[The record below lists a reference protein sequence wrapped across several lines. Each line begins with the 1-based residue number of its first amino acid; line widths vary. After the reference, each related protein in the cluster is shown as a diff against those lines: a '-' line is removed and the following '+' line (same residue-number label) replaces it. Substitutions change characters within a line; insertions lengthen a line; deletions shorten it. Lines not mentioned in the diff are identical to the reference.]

1 MAFNSYYL
9 NIMVRILLI
18 SATNFGFFYFLLKG
32 DRFFTI
38 LLLGILFII
47 QVMWLF
53 LYVNSVNRTLARFLL
68 TIGEEE
74 TMLKP
79 LQQKVEKT
87 FRGLQHSFEKL
98 NREMGRM
105 RLENEYASVLIQNTV
120 DQLGSGII
128 AWNKKGK
135 VELVNRAGLN
145 LLELNQLDDMQQ
157 LEEGYPGTRDR
168 LEGLAEG
175 RRTILSLI
183 QSGKK
188 VPFVFW
194 TTGFLLGDKTVKLAS
209 FQSIDRELEEH
220 EMVSWEKLIRVL
232 SHEVSNSVTPITT
245 LGANIKKRMG
255 SVLSGNKKSFE
266 LEAGMAHDIQR
277 SADLIEQ
284 RGLRLI
290 EFVAQ
295 YKTMMRIPDP
305 QLETVGLKE
314 FLSDICSL
322 CSNFESLTDYKISCD
337 VSPTGLTTEMDRKM
351 MEQVLINL
359 VRNAVEA
366 FPAGREGRIE
376 VSSLQGPSDSVLIQ
390 VKDNGE
396 GISPEILDQVFIPF
410 FTTKEKGS
418 GIGLSLSRRII
429 NLHGGS
435 VQMISEPGKG
445 TRVNINLQ
453 GKE

>member
-9 NIMVRILLI
+9 NVLVRILLI

-32 DRFFTI
+32 ERFFTI
-38 LLLGILFII
+38 LFLGFLFIL
-47 QVMWLF
+47 QVIWLF

-68 TIGEEE
+68 TLGEEE
-74 TMLKP
+74 TMVTP
-79 LQQKVEKT
+79 LQQQVEKT

-98 NREMGRM
+98 NHEVGRM
-105 RLENEYASVLIQNTV
+105 RLENQYASVLIQNTV
-120 DQLGSGII
+120 DQLGSGIM
-128 AWNKKGK
+128 AWNEKGE
-135 VELVNRAGLN
+135 VELVNQAGLK
-145 LLELNQLDDMQQ
+145 LLELNQLDNMKQ
-157 LEEGYPGTRDR
+157 LEEIYPGITAR

-175 RRTILSLI
+175 RRTIMTLMR
-183 QSGKK
+183 SGVK

-194 TTGFLLGDKTVKLAS
+194 ATGFLLGEKQLKLAS
-209 FQSIDRELEEH
+209 FQSIDRELEEN

-255 SVLSGNKKSFE
+255 SVLTGGKKKYE
-266 LEAGMAHDIQR
+266 LEAGMAQDIQR

-290 EFVAQ
+290 DFVAQ
-295 YKTMMRIPDP
+295 YKTMMRIPEP
-305 QLETVGLKE
+305 QLKPVGLKE

-322 CSNFESLTDYKISCD
+322 CSNFESQSNYKISCN
-337 VSPTGLTTEMDRKM
+337 VTPSSLVMAMDHKM
-351 MEQVLINL
+351 MEQ
-359 VRNAVEA
+359 
-366 FPAGREGRIE
+366 G
-376 VSSLQGPSDSVLIQ
+376 SDESVLIQ

-396 GISPEILDQVFIPF
+396 GIPAEILDQVFIPF

-429 NLHGGS
+429 NLHGGNIQ
-435 VQMISEPGKG
+435 VISEPVKG
-445 TRVNINLQ
+445 TAVTIKLP
-453 GKE
+453 GMDS